1 MCVYI
6 GVYFHKFILIS
17 NEYYFQEALKKA
29 DEIFGPENN
38 DLYLFFEGLLMRHP
52 PA

>member
-1 MCVYI
+1 MSVYI
-6 GVYFHKFILIS
+6 GVHFHKFILTS
-17 NEYYFQEALKKA
+17 NEYYFQETLTKA

-38 DLYLFFEGLLMRHP
+38 DLYLFFEGLLTRHL